1 MFNTNYKT
9 FPRVRFLGGSSTL
22 VLGSATAANQFF
34 FKVAKNLFAL
44 ERINWHC
51 PEVVKYEN
59 SEDIS
64 KIGAS
69 EWMSRAEKSLECPRE
84 IMYQTWGKLTC
95 LSGKLVFLPGITDEL
110 VKKFDNQL
118 LTSRS
123 IEEAIIMDVH
133 DDYEYNASDEPI
145 AEYPKFDEFG
155 NPTEISW
162 LREYALR
169 ADELSWSRK
178 VDIFLNLEWNKPKQ
192 ELPTPFW
199 LTFDRIFEIE
209 HDPFDGKITISRIR

>member
-1 MFNTNYKT
+1 MFNTNYET

-22 VLGSATAANQFF
+22 VLGGATTAKQFF
-34 FKVAKNLFAL
+34 VKIAKNLFAL

-51 PEVVKYEN
+51 PEVVKYKN
-59 SEDIS
+59 SADIS

-69 EWMSRAEKSLECPRE
+69 EWMKSAEKSLECPRE
-84 IMYQTWGKLTC
+84 IMCQTLGRLTC
-95 LSGKLVFLPGITDEL
+95 LGEKLVFLYGITDEL

-118 LTSRS
+118 LTACS
-123 IEEAIIMDVH
+123 IEEAIIMDRCI
-133 DDYEYNASDEPI
+133 DYENNASDETT

-169 ADELSWSRK
+169 AEELSWSCK
-178 VDIFLNLEWNKPKQ
+178 VDIFLNLEWNKPKK
-192 ELPTPFW
+192 ELPRPFL

-209 HDPFDGKITISRIR
+209 HDPFDGKVTISKIR